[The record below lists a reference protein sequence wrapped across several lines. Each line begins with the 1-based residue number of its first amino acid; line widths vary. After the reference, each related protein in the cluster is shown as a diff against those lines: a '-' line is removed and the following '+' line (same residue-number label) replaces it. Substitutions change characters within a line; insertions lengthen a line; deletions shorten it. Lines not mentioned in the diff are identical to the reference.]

1 MEKQMACHGADC
13 RWISTGE
20 MCNKNLAMNNTKKKS
35 PISWVPTAYFAM
47 GLPFVVLNMVTV
59 LMFKGLE
66 VDDKLITF
74 WTSLILQEIFCN
86 CHSADYGSYFRAGG
100 FCVEPVPFFQYLHCV
115 AGHCCF

>member
-1 MEKQMACHGADC
+1 
-13 RWISTGE
+13 
-20 MCNKNLAMNNTKKKS
+20 MNHTRKKS

-74 WTSLILQEIFCN
+74 WTSLILLPWTLKPLWSPFLEMFSSSDPIGYRSHIWVGCIFIGLFPFLQCINCFAGCN
-86 CHSADYGSYFRAGG
+86 RFQWSHS
-100 FCVEPVPFFQYLHCV
+100 
-115 AGHCCF
+115 